1 MTRHTCHDC
10 VYSNWDPVAC
20 LRSLESGRL
29 SGLTCVNHPDAPG
42 RIRDVCPGRPCRNF
56 RARRR
61 PPVRVEPPKPPND
74 DVRYIALTRGKF
86 AIVDKADYEWLNR
99 HRWHTSCFGGKTYA
113 RRNTKTSSIMMH
125 RAILCAPKGLVV
137 DHIDGNGLNNRR
149 SNLRVCTQAENCRN
163 AKPRVGTSRFK
174 GVRAHNAPGKF
185 AAEITFEGRA
195 QYIGSFDDE
204 IEAAIAYDLRAVVL
218 FAEFARLNFPTII
231 NATRQAKQQK
241 KRAPRACA

>member
-1 MTRHTCHDC
+1 MSRHTCHDC

-74 DVRYIALTRGKF
+74 KVRYIALTRGKF

-99 HRWHTSCFGGKTYA
+99 HRWHASCFGGKTYA
-113 RRNTKTSSIMMH
+113 RRNTKTGSIMMH

-149 SNLRVCTQAENCRN
+149 SNLRICTPWQN
-163 AKPRVGTSRFK
+163 AQNSGPHGRGSRFK
-174 GVRAHNAPGKF
+174 GVYPSGNKWYAVIKHKRQTHYLGTFDDELEAAKARDRAAYTLQGKF
-185 AAEITFEGRA
+185 A
-195 QYIGSFDDE
+195 Y
-204 IEAAIAYDLRAVVL
+204 
-218 FAEFARLNFPTII
+218 LNFPEEIY
-231 NATRQAKQQK
+231 NYNKVES
-241 KRAPRACA
+241 